1 MRRTVGAVL
10 GTAGPGA
17 TGRREGVE
25 GSEDSDCVPR
35 VWPRGLSDVLRGV
48 LGAGSSW
55 ERTLSANRIASRPGL
70 FSGIV
75 GRLRRGIVGREAA
88 CE

>member
-1 MRRTVGAVL
+1 MLRTVGAVL
-10 GTAGPGA
+10 GTMGPGA

-25 GSEDSDCVPR
+25 GSEERDCVPR
-35 VWPRGLSDVLRGV
+35 VWPRGLSGVLRGV
-48 LGAGSSW
+48 LGVGSSW
-55 ERTLSANRIASRPGL
+55 ERTLSASRIASRPGL

-75 GRLRRGIVGREAA
+75 GRVRRGIVGRAEA